1 MMRVLSLKGA
11 LLAALVLVGTAA
23 SARVTWIVG
32 QGFPLPAAEVAE
44 KLGQLLG
51 EPVTAVTEGTAYLSA
66 WVNDPDRE
74 AERIELLKAD
84 TLLVSLSAKESDAL
98 AFMGLR
104 GLVAQRDTRLAR
116 PILVEMRKPRYQM
129 SGLYNAKEAIKQARL
144 ALNAHCTLLPFSRI
158 WRKVYTDDTFYNG
171 KVPKGTASEAY
182 ILAASMVLAIRGE
195 GAEVPPMGGLH
206 ASVAKDL
213 LASIAKGFAEREVL
227 LELAARL
234 PAETLPQRAGTK
246 LDVLLYNG
254 SFERALAP
262 WLERIAQAEGRELVI
277 HYTTESDLES
287 TLPGLFRSTAN
298 TPGLP
303 NTALYTRPAFADPT
317 GLEELA
323 HLEEILARDSAK
335 PRWLPFPLAVAEWT
349 RTLTGKPLY
358 EPASPGSAT
367 YLPTAPAAAMFAAMV
382 YLDWTGSVALPEKL
396 SAQETVA
403 IGIGID
409 VMLSMRLRQCEPN
422 AIFCKPLG
430 ENRYAFNLWRRPTGK
445 AVLSVAVINQPGLGA
460 EPRTLT
466 FTPSNFFARQSV
478 TLKPIE
484 DDPLLPPPAV
494 TQQRLPGTEGPLLLW
509 KIPAQSLPGQNS
521 GLRALE
527 P

>member
-1 MMRVLSLKGA
+1 MTLAQTLKGA
-11 LLAALVLVGTAA
+11 LLAALLCVSAAA
-23 SARVTWIVG
+23 SARVTWLVG
-32 QGFPLPAAEVAE
+32 QGFPLPPAEVAE
-44 KLGQLLG
+44 QLGQLLG
-51 EPVTAVTEGTAYLSA
+51 EPVTAVTEGTGFLCA
-66 WVNDPDRE
+66 WVNDPEQE
-74 AERIELLKAD
+74 AERNKLLKAD
-84 TLLVSLSAKESDAL
+84 TLLVSPAVQETEAL
-98 AFMGLR
+98 TFMALR
-104 GLVAQRDTRLAR
+104 ALGAQRDARLAR

-129 SGLYNAKEAIKQARL
+129 NGLYNAKEALQAARL
-144 ALNAHCTLLPFSRI
+144 ALNAHCSLLPFSRV

-171 KVPKGTASEAY
+171 KVPKGTTSEAY
-182 ILAASMVLAIRGE
+182 ILAASMMLAIRGE
-195 GAEVPPMGGLH
+195 GAQIPPMGGLH
-206 ASVAKDL
+206 DKVADAL

-227 LELAARL
+227 TTLAARL
-234 PAETLPQRAGTK
+234 PAETLPQRAANK

-262 WLERIAQAEGRELVI
+262 WLERIAQADGRELVI
-277 HYTTESDLES
+277 HYTTECDLES
-287 TLPGLFRSTAN
+287 PLPGLFRATTA
-298 TPGLP
+298 TPHLP
-303 NTALYTRPAFADPT
+303 NAACYTRPAFADPT

-335 PRWLPFPLAVAEWT
+335 PHWLPFPLAVAAWT

-358 EPASPGSAT
+358 EPAEPGSAT

-382 YLDWTGSVALPEKL
+382 YLDWTGSVALPEQL

-403 IGIGID
+403 MGIGID
-409 VMLSMRLRQCEPN
+409 VMLSMRLRQREPN

-430 ENRYAFNLWRRPTGK
+430 NQRYSFCLWRRPANK
-445 AVLSVAVINQPGLGA
+445 AVLSVAVINRPGLGA

-478 TLKPIE
+478 TLTPVE

-494 TQQRLPGTEGPLLLW
+494 TQRQLPGTEGPLLLW
-509 KIPAQSLPGQNS
+509 KIPAQHLPGQNS

-527 P
+527 

>member
-1 MMRVLSLKGA
+1 MTLVHSLKGA
-11 LLAALVLVGTAA
+11 LLAALLCVSAAA
-23 SARVTWIVG
+23 SARVTWLVG
-32 QGFPLPAAEVAE
+32 QGFPLPPAEVVD

-51 EPVTAVTEGTAYLSA
+51 EPVTAITEGTASLCA
-66 WVNDPDRE
+66 WVNDPERE
-74 AERIELLKAD
+74 AERIDLLKAD
-84 TLLVSLSAKESDAL
+84 ALLVSPATNEPEAL
-98 AFMGLR
+98 TFMALR
-104 GLVAQRDTRLAR
+104 GLVAQRDARLAR

-129 SGLYNAKEAIKQARL
+129 NGLYDPKEALKQARL
-144 ALNAHCTLLPFSRI
+144 ALNAHCSLLPFSRI

-171 KVPKGTASEAY
+171 KVPKGSASEAY

-195 GAEVPPMGGLH
+195 AAEVPPMGGLH
-206 ASVAKDL
+206 PEVAEDL

-227 LELAARL
+227 ADLAARL
-234 PAETLPQRAGTK
+234 PAETLPQRAANK

-262 WLERIAQAEGRELVI
+262 WLERIAQAEGRELTI
-277 HYTTESDLES
+277 HYTTEGNLES
-287 TLPGLFRSTAN
+287 DLPGLFRTTTD

-303 NTALYTRPAFADPT
+303 NAACYTRPAFADPT

-335 PRWLPFPLAVAEWT
+335 PHWLPFPLAVAEWT
-349 RTLTGKPLY
+349 RTLTGKPIY
-358 EPASPGSAT
+358 EPVEPGSAT

-382 YLDWTGSVALPEKL
+382 YLDWTGSVALPEQL

-430 ENRYAFNLWRRPTGK
+430 ENRYAFNLWRKPAK
-445 AVLSVAVINQPGLGA
+445 KVVLSVAVINRPSLCA

-478 TLKPIE
+478 TLTPVE
-484 DDPLLPPPAV
+484 DDPLMPPPAV
-494 TQQRLPGTEGPLLLW
+494 TQRQLPGTKGPLLLW
-509 KIPAQSLPGQNS
+509 KIPAQHLPGQNS

-527 P
+527 

>member
-1 MMRVLSLKGA
+1 MMRVSSLKGA

-23 SARVTWIVG
+23 SARVTWLVG
-32 QGFPLPAAEVAE
+32 KGFPLPAAEVAE

-51 EPVTAVTEGTAYLSA
+51 EPVTAVTEGTDFLSA
-66 WVNDPDRE
+66 WVNDPERE
-74 AERIELLKAD
+74 AERMELLKAD
-84 TLLVSLSAKESDAL
+84 ALLVSPSAQENEAL
-98 AFMGLR
+98 TFMALR

-129 SGLYNAKEAIKQARL
+129 TGLYNAKEALKQARL
-144 ALNAHCTLLPFSRI
+144 ALNAHCTLLPFSRV

-171 KVPKGTASEAY
+171 KVPQGPASETY

-195 GAEVPPMGGLH
+195 AAEVPPMGGLH
-206 ASVAKDL
+206 AEVAEDL
-213 LASIAKGFAEREVL
+213 LASIAKGLAEREVL
-227 LELAARL
+227 ADLAARL
-234 PAETLPQRAGTK
+234 QAETLPQRAATK

-303 NTALYTRPAFADPT
+303 NITCYTRPAFADPT

-323 HLEEILARDSAK
+323 HLDEILARDSAK

-349 RTLTGKPLY
+349 RTLTGKPIY
-358 EPASPGSAT
+358 EPAEPGSAT

-382 YLDWTGSVALPEKL
+382 YLEWTGSVALPEKL

-403 IGIGID
+403 MGIGID

-430 ENRYAFNLWRRPTGK
+430 ENRYAFNLWRRPAGK

-466 FTPSNFFARQSV
+466 FTPSNFFARQCV

-484 DDPLLPPPAV
+484 DDPLMPPPAV
-494 TQQRLPGTEGPLLLW
+494 SQQRLPGTEGPLLLW